1 MSLKIKYIIS
11 VLVIT
16 IYSACGVE
24 DQQAENRV
32 SNELRR
38 NEFKITRS
46 QHYELFKVSQDPKA
60 LLVLFP
66 GKGGNPSTIQREFSI
81 LEIAKK
87 NGVSVLMMD
96 HTGSLFLNDRTKEKL
111 TTTIE
116 EVIDG
121 NNIPVSNVAIGGFS
135 SGGIVSVLLSD
146 HLIRTGNKIRPKKV
160 FLVDSPLDLVF
171 LYNASTNIDTSSH
184 ELSKKESEFI
194 VKYFQDRLNSKE
206 HLLERIAAVSPYVH
220 ATKDLENMSALQ
232 QVDLR
237 AYTEPDSMWWWQ
249 NRNASYKEMNAYSIK
264 CLVKEAKIQGWQNI
278 SLIETK
284 NKGFRSNGDRHP
296 HSWSIVDPEDL
307 VEWILEDTGLE

>member
-1 MSLKIKYIIS
+1 MSVNFKFILS
-11 VLVIT
+11 VLLIGSH
-16 IYSACGVE
+16 SACRVE
-24 DQQAENRV
+24 DQQVENRG
-32 SNELRR
+32 SNELSG
-38 NEFKITRS
+38 NAFEIIRS
-46 QHYELFKVSQDPKA
+46 EHYDLFKVSQDPKA
-60 LLVLFP
+60 LLILFP
-66 GKGGNPSTIQREFSI
+66 GMGGSPNTIQREFSI

-96 HTGSLFLNDRTKEKL
+96 HTGSLFLNDATKAML
-111 TTTIE
+111 TTRIE

-146 HLIRTGNKIRPKKV
+146 HLIRNGNKIRPKKV

-171 LYNASTNIDTSSH
+171 LYNASTNIDSSSH
-184 ELSKKESEFI
+184 DISKQESEFI
-194 VKYFQDRLNSKE
+194 VEYFQDRLNAKE
-206 HLLERIAAVSPYVH
+206 NLLERIAAVSPYVH

-232 QVDLR
+232 QVELR

-264 CLVKEAKIQGWQNI
+264 CLVKEAKIKGWQNI

-307 VEWILEDTGLE
+307 VDWILEVR